1 MVGTVLLAYHFE
13 YTDTFQVHTQG
24 FFCFDSSY
32 MKPYPGPEE
41 ISAVPPVLVY
51 SLVSALP
58 MVMMVLG
65 ELAAFV
71 FQVDFVRQER
81 TILTADCCSLN
92 PLLRRVVRFLGQP
105 DICPSTPSPS
115 PPHPRPV
122 LPCFAAPCSLSL
134 SLCSATDSRRETQ
147 REGRRERRNRNPC
160 LKHVIAAF
168 GQATR
173 ITFTLRLSRRE
184 DISRRWTVRG
194 LHPWDCGMEFQRAEA
209 ERMAGRGVRSRLEPA
224 EQREGGRAVGWGG
237 VGVPN
242 RSVWGGGLAGHRN
255 GE

>member
-1 MVGTVLLAYHFE
+1 LSLSHTLSSHSLLPPPPSVFQLLIMVGTVLLAYHFE

-92 PLLRRVVRFLGQP
+92 PLLRRVVRFLGVYAFGLFAT
-105 DICPSTPSPS
+105 DIFVNCGQLVMGSLTPHFLTVCRPNFTALGCRTASQYIS
-115 PPHPRPV
+115 SPRPCTGPPRLV
-122 LPCFAAPCSLSL
+122 SSARRAFPSKEAALSMYAALYTAVSLK
-134 SLCSATDSRRETQ
+134 AR
-147 REGRRERRNRNPC
+147 
-160 LKHVIAAF
+160 LK
-168 GQATR
+168 
-173 ITFTLRLSRRE
+173 
-184 DISRRWTVRG
+184 
-194 LHPWDCGMEFQRAEA
+194 
-209 ERMAGRGVRSRLEPA
+209 
-224 EQREGGRAVGWGG
+224 
-237 VGVPN
+237 
-242 RSVWGGGLAGHRN
+242 
-255 GE
+255 